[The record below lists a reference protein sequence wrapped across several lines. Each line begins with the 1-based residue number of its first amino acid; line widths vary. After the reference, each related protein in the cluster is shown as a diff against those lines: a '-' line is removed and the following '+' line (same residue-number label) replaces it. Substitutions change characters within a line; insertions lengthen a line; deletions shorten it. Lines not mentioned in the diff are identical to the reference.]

1 MPYNVKMPKPQGA
14 EEVSALQMFEWNNT
28 VFADSI
34 DPTISFMESRDALT
48 ENLRIFT
55 LNESNKLEAIN
66 AGAFEPETL
75 AAMAAAGRLFV
86 RKEGEMQLRQFGFA
100 EGGGDVRVI
109 LSEPFSD
116 LSALPAPVPA
126 QQNEP
131 EAPAFWKYLLY
142 PFFRNEIREY
152 NQEMEV
158 YEQQMAQYVKETER
172 YTAMTSPDVLDSF
185 DIACGKEP
193 RSQVKSKESSKS
205 EQKTI
210 PEVKIADAKTN
221 VKEETLGAFA
231 LRLNGYS
238 QESATVTNVFFK
250 LHTAPTEETIR
261 NEMLNVVRRVAATQI
276 LDRANANNGA
286 SWDEVMQQG
295 KGYFDAMMHD
305 MKAFLPTLID
315 PNDMNALVGK
325 SLGEAD
331 PQAIIRLNNVAE
343 GALDQYHE
351 QLQKENAE
359 RQQNDQQL
367 KQEDPQLQQ
376 PQDPA
381 KTESRVA
388 GLS

>member
-1 MPYNVKMPKPQGA
+1 MPHNAKLPKPQSA
-14 EEVSALQMFEWNNT
+14 EAVNALQMSEWNNT
-28 VFADSI
+28 VFADSME
-34 DPTISFMESRDALT
+34 PTISFRESYDVLT

-55 LNESNKLEAIN
+55 LNESNKPEGIN
-66 AGAFEPETL
+66 AGEFDPETL

-86 RKEGEMQLRQFGFA
+86 RKEGETKLRQFGFA
-100 EGGGDVRVI
+100 EGGGDVKVT

-116 LSALPAPVPA
+116 FSALPAPVIPDK
-126 QQNEP
+126 P

-142 PFFRNEIREY
+142 PFFRSEIREY

-158 YEQQMAQYVKETER
+158 YEQQRAQYVKETEM
-172 YTAMTSPDVLDSF
+172 YTAMTAPDVLDSF
-185 DIACGKEP
+185 DVACGKEP
-193 RSQVKSKESSKS
+193 RSQVNSKS
-205 EQKTI
+205 EQAKI
-210 PEVKIADAKTN
+210 PEEKGPDVKIN
-221 VKEETLGAFA
+221 VKEESLGEFA

-238 QESATVTNVFFK
+238 KEYATVTNVFFK
-250 LHTAPTEETIR
+250 PNSAPTEETIL
-261 NEMLNVVRRVAATQI
+261 NEMLNVVRRQAATN
-276 LDRANANNGA
+276 LLSEASANNGA

-381 KTESRVA
+381 KTESRIA

>member
-14 EEVSALQMFEWNNT
+14 EEVSALQMFEWENT
-28 VFADSI
+28 VFPDSME
-34 DPTISFMESRDALT
+34 PTISFAESRDVLT

-66 AGAFEPETL
+66 AGEFEPETL

-86 RKEGEMQLRQFGFA
+86 RKEGEMQLRQLGFA
-100 EGGGDVRVI
+100 EGGGDVVVS

-116 LSALPAPVPA
+116 FSAMPVPA
-126 QQNEP
+126 IPDEP

-158 YEQQMAQYVKETER
+158 YEQQRAQYVKETER
-172 YTAMTSPDVLDSF
+172 YTAMTAPDVLDSF

-359 RQQNDQQL
+359 RQQNDRQL

-381 KTESRVA
+381 KTESRIA